1 MGNAVIQ
8 FKIPGATKTYQFVTS
23 TYQMCI
29 LYLFN
34 YSKELTLE
42 DIKE

>member
-42 DIKE
+42 EIKE